1 MRNFLNGFTLLSVFS
16 ALFSGSFNALSQ
28 DVLEERSPYNIHRTH
43 SKIQISVGSW
53 GEIEF
58 YPIILEPSDFY
69 LLTSED
75 FKQSSTKT
83 VWRFDANDGTAVQK
97 ILINSGL
104 SPELASRLVRPQF
117 LSKNATINLME
128 ITPPEEVILG
138 LTQAQRA
145 QLYPQLMPKN
155 TISPF
160 FQPFTL
166 PNGGIDAVSHRP
178 TGLPPDQ
185 IDRIRKLSFTLG
197 STTRLSDIN
206 LLMGKAMNDDERLRI
221 LKTLS
226 RNSSLSTRLKLHP
239 GTNLQKLTSY
249 WECGGKNKDIGP
261 ILESVIRTSGID
273 HIDLVHLLPPTPRK
287 LLHTYPSPSG
297 EGLGDDLPD
306 CFWTSFAFFADTPP
320 DRHLDFV
327 GHIFNERYELAEKP
341 LQFGDLVLFTK
352 DGPTD
357 WIHACNYIA
366 GNLVFTKNGMS
377 MGRPWTILP
386 LNDVAQ
392 SYLSGQEITISF
404 FRLKPGYQR

>member
-1 MRNFLNGFTLLSVFS
+1 
-16 ALFSGSFNALSQ
+16 
-28 DVLEERSPYNIHRTH
+28 
-43 SKIQISVGSW
+43 
-53 GEIEF
+53 
-58 YPIILEPSDFY
+58 
-69 LLTSED
+69 
-75 FKQSSTKT
+75 
-83 VWRFDANDGTAVQK
+83 
-97 ILINSGL
+97 
-104 SPELASRLVRPQF
+104 
-117 LSKNATINLME
+117 ME

-145 QLYPQLMPKN
+145 RLYPQLMPKN

-185 IDRIRKLSFTLG
+185 IDRIRTLSFTLG

-226 RNSSLSTRLKLHP
+226 RASSLSTRLKLHP

-249 WECGGKNKDIGP
+249 WESGGKNKDIGP

-327 GHIFNERYELAEKP
+327 GHIFNERYERAEKP

-377 MGRPWTILP
+377 MGRPWSILP
-386 LNDVAQ
+386 LNEVPTGFTQDIIIK
-392 SYLSGQEITISF
+392 GGPITLLEERVEALASVHQC
-404 FRLKPGYQR
+404 KPGPWGDLEYYYTYLEAPPHLMALINTPSSRTIWDLPGKNPIQLREFLIQAGMLIRNVDKVLQVSVPFQGGPDYRSGSRCHLCRVAKVCRKPGLSLPCNH